1 LKEGKR
7 HTIKVFIV
15 DDSKLVSDRL
25 IVMISELPGIE
36 VVGQAKNAQEAID
49 SIQKLKPG
57 VVILD
62 IRMPEGNGF
71 DVLEKIK
78 KDKSDT
84 LVIMLTNY
92 PYPQYRKRCMEL
104 GADFFFDKSSEFNK
118 VIEVLKESI
127 QESKAQANSKR
138 K

>member
-1 LKEGKR
+1 MKEGKR